1 MSEER
6 SIKKLVQLV
15 AIDNNYLLFSR
26 EFLQKPISLSFHL
39 GELTKN
45 PLKDIYVTT
54 DGFCQ
59 SFAKD
64 GRKQVI
70 PHIQKINFTFI
81 DKKGISNFRASKQLK
96 KVYTK
101 FIKLENK
108 KELKEFIEEKHGF
121 CVFPNE
127 LEMETLFKEYEK
139 AGITKFPIHY
149 AVYKHPIPKKI
160 KKESDKTIKD
170 TGNKI
175 KKVNIDFIWK
185 KQQELKN
192 LVVRYLSGE
201 FPEHK
206 LLWIN
211 KQLENVSEAL
221 MSQNNFVWKRVRDGG
236 FIEKDDRDLEEV
248 IGTGK
253 IKNLALIPAYRVY
266 GHYAL
271 CCLEFYLD
279 IQKKIPFFICE
290 ECGQLNVKDKRSQ
303 KYCNIE
309 NSKECFK
316 KQQNKRQRKS
326 YLRNKK
332 RKKINKI

>member
-1 MSEER
+1 MSEGR
-6 SIKKLVQLV
+6 SIKKFVQLV
-15 AIDNNYLLFSR
+15 AIDNNCILFSR
-26 EFLQKPISLSFHL
+26 ELLQRQLSLSFML
-39 GELTKN
+39 GEHTKD
-45 PLKDIYVTT
+45 PLKNIYIT
-54 DGFCQ
+54 DKKEIRTILKNG
-59 SFAKD
+59 K
-64 GRKQVI
+64 KQVI
-70 PHIQKINFTFI
+70 PYIQKINFAFI
-81 DKKGISNFRASKQLK
+81 NKQGTSNFRASQQLK
-96 KVYTK
+96 KVYTE

-108 KELKEFIEEKHGF
+108 EDLKEFIEEKHGF

-127 LEMETLFKEYEK
+127 LEMKTLFKKYEK
-139 AGITKFPIHY
+139 AGITKFPIRY

-160 KKESDKTIKD
+160 KKESDKTIRD

-175 KKVNIDFIWK
+175 REVNIDFIWK

-192 LVVRYLSGE
+192 IVKLYSSENLA
-201 FPEHK
+201 EHK
-206 LLWIN
+206 LLWLN

-221 MSQNNFVWKRVRDGG
+221 MSQNNFIWTKVRDGG
-236 FIEKDDRDLEEV
+236 LADKDNRSLEEM
-248 IGTGK
+248 GMKK
-253 IKNLALIPAYRVY
+253 IKKLITVPAYRVY

-279 IQKKIPFFICE
+279 IQKKVPFFTCE

-309 NSKECFK
+309 NSRECFK

-332 RKKINKI
+332 RRKINKI